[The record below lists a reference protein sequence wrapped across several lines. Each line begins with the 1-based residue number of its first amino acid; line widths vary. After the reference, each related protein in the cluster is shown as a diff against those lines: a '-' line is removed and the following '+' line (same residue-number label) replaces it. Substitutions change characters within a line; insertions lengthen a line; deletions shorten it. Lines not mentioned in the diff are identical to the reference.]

1 MAKPISEE
9 HGSRIAHQERG
20 AQLQGDSEGRL
31 DADRFTWLSIN
42 PSLLGAS
49 GSRWRNGPWGHVRGQ
64 STSKAGGEH
73 IAARQR

>member
-9 HGSRIAHQERG
+9 HGRIAHQERG

-31 DADRFTWLSIN
+31 DADRFTWLSID

-49 GSRWRNGPWGHVRGQ
+49 RLEV
-64 STSKAGGEH
+64 A
-73 IAARQR
+73 QRDVGAPPGAINV